1 MRTALQSSLSPID
14 KETGDDVSQLNGKV
28 GALPPPPPKGAGE
41 IDALMRRTSEEV
53 AFGQIKAQEGAKKLF
68 AEALSILSRA

>member
-1 MRTALQSSLSPID
+1 M
-14 KETGDDVSQLNGKV
+14 EKV

-68 AEALSILSRA
+68 AEALSIL